1 MEACLIADA
10 SAIDVVEAP
19 GMGLMGDFSRAMPY
33 RKPVFGSE
41 TGSNT
46 MGFVIEDQLD
56 PALPIQ
62 MNILATL
69 LKSMVAKIGSIFCL
83 RRSFNVAR

>member
-1 MEACLIADA
+1 
-10 SAIDVVEAP
+10 
-19 GMGLMGDFSRAMPY
+19 
-33 RKPVFGSE
+33 VFGSE

-69 LKSMVAKIGSIFCL
+69 LTSMIAKIGSIFCL
-83 RRSFNVAR
+83 RRFFDVAR

>member
-1 MEACLIADA
+1 
-10 SAIDVVEAP
+10 
-19 GMGLMGDFSRAMPY
+19 
-33 RKPVFGSE
+33 
-41 TGSNT
+41 

-69 LKSMVAKIGSIFCL
+69 QKSMVGKIGSIFCL